1 MTVNV
6 AKSKVTIFRRGGRVA
21 STDVFY
27 YDNERLEV
35 CNEYNY
41 LGVLFSSHGVFHK
54 AAEQALSRG
63 RVAVGNV
70 RQILVKSKSDTLESR
85 MKLFHAIVKSTLLYG
100 AEIWASRYGETIEKC
115 QTLFLKS
122 LYCLP
127 KCTQSNMLRAEMG
140 VVKLSYYAFSQTLE
154 WWSKILKMS
163 LDRYP
168 RMCYEQLLSM
178 DQRSSNIMKY
188 NWCTLLKNKLVE
200 LELADVWEAQCSAT
214 LEGRK
219 QEILNTYYSKLIE
232 EDWTSLTHSSYNIL
246 FKEIKV
252 KPENVSPDRSFVSP
266 YLLEQAPIERSR
278 VAAQLRLCGRN
289 VKIYINRMTYGWNQ
303 EEICT
308 TCNQRKPEDIQHF
321 LVDCPQYSSLRSRY
335 LRDIL
340 DSSNSV
346 KMVLDIKS
354 KDHLNNLYYY
364 VQEISSVVPTFVP
377 ESSRTAQL
385 RGFRSAFG
393 TPSSA
398 SSSHSGSHSIEE
410 LTQENSS
417 NAPHGDGSHRM
428 VDGTSRRG
436 EFLRDRKMQDNF
448 VDRRIG
454 LGTRGAYQLKHS
466 PSTGMESPP
475 KTWHIKR
482 RELHAVFWTISRNPE
497 IFRDRSVTL
506 LTDSTVVAGQ
516 IRNQGGLR
524 SPSLLEETWNLLHL
538 VSSLNAQI
546 TPVYNPSLYNSIA
559 DSLSRNSLPPEWHL
573 SRAAV
578 DPIFRRWGFGRS
590 LRIKEVESGRDLCVT
605 RPSRQE
611 CAFHRCALKT
621 LGVQNLMGF
630 SPTSFDTADLEPP
643 ERSLRNLLC
652 CGTQVDENVLA
663 ARSAESSSDRRPHQN
678 TESGPKSSGPN
689 NGKTP
694 SERTRH
700 PAGSV
705 EDTGWKHHIAEL
717 STSER
722 NLLNSAWR
730 PPTKATYCQPWKR
743 WTKWA
748 KEKGVDHLR
757 PSCITFYY
765 LDYRIAPVTR
775 FYCPPQIRGC
785 DMG

>member
-321 LVDCPQYSSLRSRY
+321 LVDCPQYSSLRSST
-335 LRDIL
+335 L
-340 DSSNSV
+340 
-346 KMVLDIKS
+346 
-354 KDHLNNLYYY
+354 
-364 VQEISSVVPTFVP
+364 Q
-377 ESSRTAQL
+377 
-385 RGFRSAFG
+385 RS
-393 TPSSA
+393 PRWS
-398 SSSHSGSHSIEE
+398 
-410 LTQENSS
+410 
-417 NAPHGDGSHRM
+417 
-428 VDGTSRRG
+428 
-436 EFLRDRKMQDNF
+436 
-448 VDRRIG
+448 
-454 LGTRGAYQLKHS
+454 
-466 PSTGMESPP
+466 
-475 KTWHIKR
+475 
-482 RELHAVFWTISRNPE
+482 
-497 IFRDRSVTL
+497 
-506 LTDSTVVAGQ
+506 
-516 IRNQGGLR
+516 LR
-524 SPSLLEETWNLLHL
+524 SYQSLLGQ
-538 VSSLNAQI
+538 LNF
-546 TPVYNPSLYNSIA
+546 
-559 DSLSRNSLPPEWHL
+559 
-573 SRAAV
+573 AAFAV
-578 DPIFRRWGFGRS
+578 PLGR
-590 LRIKEVESGRDLCVT
+590 L
-605 RPSRQE
+605 
-611 CAFHRCALKT
+611 
-621 LGVQNLMGF
+621 
-630 SPTSFDTADLEPP
+630 
-643 ERSLRNLLC
+643 
-652 CGTQVDENVLA
+652 
-663 ARSAESSSDRRPHQN
+663 
-678 TESGPKSSGPN
+678 
-689 NGKTP
+689 
-694 SERTRH
+694 
-700 PAGSV
+700 
-705 EDTGWKHHIAEL
+705 
-717 STSER
+717 
-722 NLLNSAWR
+722 
-730 PPTKATYCQPWKR
+730 
-743 WTKWA
+743 
-748 KEKGVDHLR
+748 HLR
-757 PSCITFYY
+757 PLHIAARTLSKSSPRKTQAMPPTAMEAIEWWMAHLEEGNSYAIAKCKIT
-765 LDYRIAPVTR
+765 LSTDASDWGLGVLINSN
-775 FYCPPQIRGC
+775 IRLQQEWNRHQRPGT
-785 DMG
+785 